1 MERIIDVVKVLG
13 KCGLNYRGHP
23 AEAAYMLD
31 NPSVNHG
38 NFLEL
43 VLLVS
48 RYDLCLQKHVKTC
61 IEESQKHHES
71 GSKGRGS
78 LVTLMSNNIVSKVVN
93 VVSQLIKR
101 SIADEVKEAAM
112 FSVQIGTTQ
121 DITST
126 DQCAI
131 VLRYVTETVQER
143 LIGVVNCKKSAGQYF
158 LELLKKTLLNLDLDV
173 SKCVGNST
181 DGAANMQGSYQGFS
195 AFLSQ
200 QSPTQVHVWCYAHV
214 LNLVLSDT
222 TSSVI
227 ESATIFSLLS
237 DVAVFLRESIKRMQ
251 MWEEVSND
259 ERHQRLIPI
268 GETRWWAKDQALS
281 KAFGSFSSTDSALY
295 VDLVLTLAKV
305 LNDTTMK
312 PTVRA
317 KAQGFLDTL
326 LKYEVILTA
335 QTFLRVFQ
343 HTSPLSKYLQTQGM
357 DILSAQRLVEGMQD
371 SLKHCL

>member
-1 MERIIDVVKVLG
+1 M
-13 KCGLNYRGHP
+13 
-23 AEAAYMLD
+23 
-31 NPSVNHG
+31 
-38 NFLEL
+38 
-43 VLLVS
+43 
-48 RYDLCLQKHVKTC
+48 CLQKHVKTC
-61 IEESQKHHES
+61 IEESQKHYES

-112 FSVQIGTTQ
+112 FSAQIDTTH

-131 VLRYVTETVQER
+131 VLGYVTDTVQER
-143 LIGVVNCKKSAGQYF
+143 LIGVVNCEKSAGQYF

-181 DGAANMQGSYQGFS
+181 DGSANMQGSYQGFS

-200 QSPTQVHVWCYAHV
+200 QSPTQVHVWCDAHV

-237 DVAVFLRESIKRMQ
+237 DVAVF
-251 MWEEVSND
+251 
-259 ERHQRLIPI
+259 
-268 GETRWWAKDQALS
+268 
-281 KAFGSFSSTDSALY
+281 
-295 VDLVLTLAKV
+295 
-305 LNDTTMK
+305 
-312 PTVRA
+312 
-317 KAQGFLDTL
+317 
-326 LKYEVILTA
+326 
-335 QTFLRVFQ
+335 
-343 HTSPLSKYLQTQGM
+343 
-357 DILSAQRLVEGMQD
+357 
-371 SLKHCL
+371 